1 MSLATLKA
9 KVEQLIEKAQSG
21 GNTDELEAI
30 IDNSGVL
37 DSTDGTATEKVEFLI
52 NQAELL
58 KEARAVKF
66 EGSKNITK
74 AYLDCINLTSLQS
87 AFQSCS
93 KLKEVHIKH
102 TQKVVGWAYAFSSS
116 NIITL
121 ETLDFSSTTS
131 LPNNWNSSDVL
142 ENIKIV
148 PNTLKVSVYFCSKK
162 LTVESIQN
170 IIDGLVDLTGATA
183 QTLKIHADS
192 KARVTDTQKAI
203 ISGKNWNLA

>member
-1 MSLATLKA
+1 MSLETLKT

-102 TQKVVGWAYAFSSS
+102 TQKVVGWGYAFSSG

-131 LPNNWNSSDVL
+131 LSNNWCGSDYL

-148 PNTLKVSVYFCSKK
+148 PNTLKVSIYFCSKK

-183 QTLKIHADS
+183 KTLTIHADS
-192 KARVTDTQKAI
+192 KARVTDEQKIAI
-203 ISGKNWNLA
+203 SNKNWNLA